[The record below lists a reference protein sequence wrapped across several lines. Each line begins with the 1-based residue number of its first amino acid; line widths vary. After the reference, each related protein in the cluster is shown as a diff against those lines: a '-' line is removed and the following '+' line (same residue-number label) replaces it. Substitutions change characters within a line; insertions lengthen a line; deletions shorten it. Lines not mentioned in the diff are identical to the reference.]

1 MTLSLSG
8 LIIPRILPCMVK
20 QICPALLT
28 WAFSPYMICVPSVYS
43 KHLERIA
50 SSHMPPISQFFKA
63 FADSSLVFA
72 STQPNGKCN
81 PAWELIVVEF
91 CFFQVSPLSP
101 HTSSPILLFQ
111 TGKVQGRFLKNVFL
125 KMFSCIIFPSP
136 VAAS

>member
-1 MTLSLSG
+1 MKLVMTLSLSG

-28 WAFSPYMICVPSVYS
+28 WAFSPYMICVPSVCS

-91 CFFQVSPLSP
+91 CFFKSVLSVLIPPLPSYCFR
-101 HTSSPILLFQ
+101 L
-111 TGKVQGRFLKNVFL
+111 GKYRADF
-125 KMFSCIIFPSP
+125 
-136 VAAS
+136 